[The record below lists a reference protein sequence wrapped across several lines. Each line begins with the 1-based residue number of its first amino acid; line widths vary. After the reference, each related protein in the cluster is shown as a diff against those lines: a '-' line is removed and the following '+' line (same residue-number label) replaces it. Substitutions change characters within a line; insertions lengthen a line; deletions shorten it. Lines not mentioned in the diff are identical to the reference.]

1 MQSPSLVAI
10 IECEDVEITMINIG
24 DILILEQIYSSQN
37 EKFKC
42 MVVEIEAGCVYIDFP
57 INLATGKNAF
67 LVDGTQ
73 VNVTFSNKEQA
84 VYVFE
89 SEVLGKVKGQ
99 IPMIQLLL
107 PDVETFVKIQRRN
120 YVRLDVTL
128 DTAIHPEHS
137 EFTPFRALTE
147 DISAGGA
154 SIRLLKGANIK
165 SDSQLYLW
173 MALTLKS
180 GQINY
185 LRLKS
190 RVIRVTEKD
199 QGNMLLHIQF
209 IEPTKN
215 DVQTLMR
222 FIFEKQV
229 DVKKK
234 GLYV

>member
-1 MQSPSLVAI
+1 MFK
-10 IECEDVEITMINIG
+10 IG
-24 DILILEQIYSSQN
+24 DILMLEPKYPSQK
-37 EKFKC
+37 EKFNC
-42 MVVEIEAGCVYIDFP
+42 MVVEMGTGCFYTDFP
-57 INLATGKNAF
+57 IDVETGKIAF
-67 LVDGTQ
+67 LMDGTQ
-73 VNVTFSNKEQA
+73 FNVTFSNEEQA

-89 SEVLGKVKGQ
+89 SEVLGKVKGR
-99 IPMIQLLL
+99 IPMMQLLL
-107 PDVETFVKIQRRN
+107 PEAETFVKIQRRQ

-154 SIRLLKGANIK
+154 SIRLLKGTNIQ
-165 SDSQLYLW
+165 SVSQLYLW

-180 GQINY
+180 GEIHY

-190 RVIRVTEKD
+190 KVIRVTEKEH
-199 QGNMLLHIQF
+199 GNMLLHVQF
-209 IEPTKN
+209 LEPTKN

-229 DVKKK
+229 DLKKK

>member
-1 MQSPSLVAI
+1 MFK
-10 IECEDVEITMINIG
+10 IG
-24 DILILEQIYSSQN
+24 DILTLEQKYSSQK
-37 EKFKC
+37 EKFTC
-42 MVVEIEAGCVYIDFP
+42 MVVEIEPGCVYIDFP
-57 INLATGKNAF
+57 INIESGKIVF

-73 VNVTFSNKEQA
+73 LNISFSDDEQA
-84 VYVFE
+84 VYVFD

-107 PDVETFVKIQRRN
+107 PDVETFVKIQRRK
-120 YVRLDVTL
+120 YVRLDVTVDAAL
-128 DTAIHPEHS
+128 HPENY

-154 SIRLLKGANIK
+154 SIRLLKGTDIETA
-165 SDSQLYLW
+165 STLYLW

-180 GQINY
+180 GEIQY

-190 RVIRVTEKD
+190 KVIRVTEKD
-199 QGNMLLHIQF
+199 HGNKLLHIEF
-209 IEPTKN
+209 IDPPRN

-229 DVKKK
+229 DLKKK